1 MRKMI
6 CKKCEG
12 SLKVIYINTI
22 FKTII
27 RERQC
32 KECKEIFYTKEKI
45 ISKEEY
51 TKLYKRVIDIAEHY

>member
-12 SLKVIYINTI
+12 SLKVIDINTI
-22 FKTII
+22 FRTII

-51 TKLYKRVIDIAEHY
+51 TKLYKRAIDIAEHY